1 MSRLQLSILLF
12 SFLFTTASFG
22 QNARS
27 NDANSNS
34 PSSFDVGLEVQAY
47 PTGVIPG
54 IHLEWGVGSKNGVLA
69 RIGYNI
75 VRHRDLGV
83 HEDERG
89 GGFGFSLGY
98 RRYFKENRNGFFL
111 GARTDLW
118 FNDVAWRDDIDLPTE
133 ISGDTEVT
141 VLQPTAE
148 AGYVLNLNKGWIF
161 VPSIAFGAEINI
173 NTEGAPVGEGAIVLL
188 GFTFGKRF

>member
-1 MSRLQLSILLF
+1 MSRISLSFLLL
-12 SFLFTTASFG
+12 SFLFTTAISG
-22 QNARS
+22 QN
-27 NDANSNS
+27 DK
-34 PSSFDVGLEVQAY
+34 SFDVGLEVQAY

-54 IHLEWGVGSKNGVLA
+54 IHLEWGVGSQDGLLA
-69 RIGYNI
+69 RIGYNV

-83 HEDERG
+83 HGDERG
-89 GGFGFSLGY
+89 GGFGFTLGY

-111 GARTDLW
+111 GAKSDLW
-118 FNDVAWRDDIDLPTE
+118 FNKLEWKDNVNLITE
-133 ISGDTEVT
+133 VKGETDVT

-148 AGYVLNLNKGWIF
+148 AGYVMNFDGGWIF

-173 NTEGAPVGEGAIVLL
+173 KTEGEDVGEGAVLLL

>member
-1 MSRLQLSILLF
+1 MSRLFLSIFSF
-12 SFLFTTASFG
+12 SFLLATTAFG
-22 QNARS
+22 QT
-27 NDANSNS
+27 DK
-34 PSSFDVGLEVQAY
+34 SFDVGLEVQAY

-54 IHLEWGVGSKNGVLA
+54 IHLEWGVSSQDGLLA

-83 HEDERG
+83 HGDERG
-89 GGFGFSLGY
+89 GGFGFTLGY

-111 GARTDLW
+111 GAKSDLW
-118 FNDVAWRDDIDLPTE
+118 FNKIDWKDDVNLVTE
-133 ISGDTEVT
+133 FGGQTDVT

-148 AGYVLNLNKGWIF
+148 AGYVMNLDKGWIF

-173 NTEGAPVGEGAIVLL
+173 KTEGSPVGEGAIILL
-188 GFTFGKRF
+188 GFTFAKRF